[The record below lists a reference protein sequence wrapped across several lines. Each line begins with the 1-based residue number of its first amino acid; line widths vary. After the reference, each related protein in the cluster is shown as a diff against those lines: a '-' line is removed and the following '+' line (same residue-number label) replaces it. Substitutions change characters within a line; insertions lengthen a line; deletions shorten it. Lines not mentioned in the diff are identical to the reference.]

1 MRKLHDGA
9 IETRSVLLGLL
20 VIEHALQKGK
30 RMLFEEGRQRLE
42 LLVAWLLKVV
52 ERHKHKELVGD
63 VVIWQEALDARLD
76 AQPMGHVIDGAP
88 IESVRALERGHG
100 RVWQ

>member
-1 MRKLHDGA
+1 MYVFLVFLPNYLRTHQIPLEPRMRKLHDGA

-52 ERHKHKELVGD
+52 ERH
-63 VVIWQEALDARLD
+63 QA
-76 AQPMGHVIDGAP
+76 
-88 IESVRALERGHG
+88 
-100 RVWQ
+100 